1 MQLSDIIDI
10 LKALAKIRRLF
21 WSEDD
26 FKFAFATQLQVKF
39 GAKAEVRMEK
49 RYERGGQ
56 SAYTDIFVRMNG
68 KSFPI
73 ELKYKTVKGA
83 YTDTNGEI
91 IELHTHSAVDLGC
104 YSYLK
109 DIERL
114 EYLAKTDLEFERGFA
129 IILTNEQGYYKDAQR
144 TSVYDKFK
152 ISEGREITG
161 NLDWDRSR
169 YNDNVPS
176 WIKSHDAFNLKGKYM
191 MLWADYEAELSPADD
206 KGSPT
211 IFKYQIAVI
220 EN

>member
-1 MQLSDIIDI
+1 MQLSDILDV

-39 GAKAEVRMEK
+39 GAKAEVRLEK
-49 RYERGGQ
+49 RYQRGGQ
-56 SAYTDIFVRMNG
+56 SAYTDITVRMDG

-73 ELKYKTVKGA
+73 ELKYKTAKGA
-83 YTDTNGEI
+83 YADANGEI
-91 IELHTHSAVDLGC
+91 IELLTHSAVDLGC

-114 EYLAKTDLEFERGFA
+114 EYLAKNDSEFERGFA
-129 IILTNEQGYYKDAQR
+129 IILTNERGYYKDTHR
-144 TSVYDKFK
+144 SSVYDRFK
-152 ISEGREITG
+152 IYEGREITG
-161 NLDWDRSR
+161 PLDWDRTR
-169 YNDNVPS
+169 YNDNEPS
-176 WIKSHDAFNLKGKYM
+176 WVKSHNAFNLEGKYTM
-191 MLWADYEAELSPADD
+191 QWENYGTELLSVDD
-206 KGSPT
+206 SFYT